1 MKTILKLAAALSL
14 GALAAP
20 QAFAC
25 FTVYNQANQI
35 VYNAQTPPVNMSY
48 QIHEVLPNVYPGGHL
63 VFGNDPDCPATSR
76 VYVTSQVVNVASGRQ
91 RGGGLRPKP
100 DRN

>member
-1 MKTILKLAAALSL
+1 MKKLFKSAVLLSL
-14 GALAAP
+14 AVLAAP

-48 QIHEVLPNVYPGGHL
+48 QIHEVLPSVYPGGHM
-63 VFGNDPDCPATSR
+63 VFGNDPDCPLVSR
-76 VYVTSQVVNVASGRQ
+76 VYVTSGVVSVADTRS
-91 RGGGLRPKP
+91 RGSLRPKP